1 MELEQ
6 ARDTALESVR
16 LKSEFLANMSHEI
29 RTPMNGVIGMT
40 GLLLN
45 TELSVEQREFAD
57 TIQFSADALLRII
70 DDILDFSK
78 IEAGLMRFEKIDFDL
93 RSAVESTVS
102 LLAEAAHAKRL
113 ELVSL
118 VHRDVPTALQGD
130 PGRLRQVLTNLMG
143 NALKFT
149 ERGEVVVSVTKV
161 SETATHAA
169 LRFEIQDTGIGIA
182 ADAQEWLFR
191 AFTQADGSTT
201 RKFGGTGL
209 GLAISKQLVEL
220 MGGQI
225 GIDSTPGQGS
235 TFWFAAEF
243 EKQHA
248 HALAVSDKAGNLSAA
263 RVLIVD
269 DNAVNRRIVR
279 HQTSSWDMI
288 VSEAESGEQA
298 LQLLRAGAMQKQPYD
313 IAILDG
319 MMPGM
324 SGLQLAALIKA
335 DPAIAAVA
343 LVLLTSFGHRDDDRA
358 RVPGIAAYLQK
369 PVRQS
374 QLYDCL
380 TTVMARSESAPL
392 AAPRLVTRHSTR
404 DSEIPQ
410 KDKIVSSVRIVIA
423 EDGLVNQKVA
433 LGQLAHLGYRAQ
445 AFSNGRELLRA
456 LEHEHAD
463 IILMDCQMPEM
474 DGFAATAEIRRLE
487 GTARH
492 TTIIAMT
499 ANALDGD
506 HERCLAAGMDD
517 YLSKPVKPEMLRL
530 KLDRWTKQDR
540 IA

>member
-1 MELEQ
+1 VELEQ